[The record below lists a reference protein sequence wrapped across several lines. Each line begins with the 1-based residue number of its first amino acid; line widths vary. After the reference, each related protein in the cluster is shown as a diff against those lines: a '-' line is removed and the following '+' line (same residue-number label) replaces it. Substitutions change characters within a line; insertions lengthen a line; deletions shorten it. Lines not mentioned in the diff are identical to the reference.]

1 MKHLSSIIIL
11 LTLLLI
17 HTTPAYVADS
27 MHHAI
32 SSDVNELRAY
42 LIAGGITVPE
52 SDEAL
57 KEIDSDGDGMDDFS
71 EWVMGTD
78 PLEGEPQL
86 QTTFPAGN
94 LTQRG
99 DQTLGWDSRYRLTSV
114 TKELHSIAST
124 PSSLVNNVPRKSTG
138 CSIRRTD

>member
-86 QTTFPAGN
+86 QTT
-94 LTQRG
+94 
-99 DQTLGWDSRYRLTSV
+99 
-114 TKELHSIAST
+114 
-124 PSSLVNNVPRKSTG
+124 VPRRKPHATRRPN
-138 CSIRRTD
+138 IRLG